1 MRSGATEGGRLTA
14 AVITASII
22 LASALFVSG
31 LVLFLARG
39 GASQP
44 FQVHSLA
51 GLMENAIHGIAGMQP
66 RGFIE
71 AGLLVLLLAPFLRL
85 VAGVIQSS
93 RGRDWRFVVVGVV
106 VAGLLLT
113 GIFLGTGG

>member
-14 AVITASII
+14 VVITASII
-22 LASALFVSG
+22 LASALFVAG
-31 LVLFLARG
+31 LILFLARG

-51 GLMENAIHGIAGMQP
+51 DLVGNAISGIVRMQP

-85 VAGVIQSS
+85 IAGVVQST
-93 RGRDWRFVVVGVV
+93 RGRDWRFVIVGVV

-113 GIFLGTGG
+113 GIVLGTGA

>member
-14 AVITASII
+14 WVITASMF
-22 LASALFVSG
+22 LAAALFASG
-31 LVLFLARG
+31 LVLFLVRG

-51 GLMENAIHGIAGMQP
+51 GLVENAILGIAGLQP
-66 RGFIE
+66 RGYIE
-71 AGLLVLLLAPFLRL
+71 AGLLVLLLAPVMRL
-85 VAGVIQSS
+85 VAGVVQSS
-93 RGRDWRFVVVGVV
+93 RGRDWRFVFVGVV

-113 GIFLGTGG
+113 GIVLGTGG